1 MKIKALIEVPSADKL
16 SKNETP
22 DTIIAITIEKYD
34 ELILNFGSLY
44 RDSPGLPTTECSKSS
59 NLS

>member
-44 RDSPGLPTTECSKSS
+44 RDNPGLPTTECSKSS